1 MIQRLLNN
9 RFVRN
14 VAVVATGT
22 AGAQAITMACAPFIT
37 RLYGPEAFGVLG
49 TFTATLDVV
58 TPIAALT
65 YPVAMVL
72 PKKDDDARSI
82 AKLSFLLALCI
93 SLIFAAIVLIGE
105 QAIAQLLNLEAI
117 APYLL
122 LIPLAMFLS
131 SLQQIMQQWL
141 IRKKQFKVSA
151 RIAISQS
158 LILNS
163 AKTGM
168 GFVHPAGA
176 VLIVIATLGNAL
188 YALQLWLGAKRWS
201 SPAEYIHRPAKALP
215 SWKKMACQYRDF
227 PLYRAPQVTIN
238 AFSQSF
244 PVLILAAF
252 FGPATAGFYALARS
266 VISAPAGLLG
276 HSIGNVFFS
285 QIAEAVN
292 KGKNPRPYLYR
303 ATLGA
308 LGVAFLPFVVLMLW
322 GGSIFSFVFGEQ
334 WYTAGT
340 YAQWMSIWILF
351 SLAAR
356 PVIATIPV
364 INIQGLFLVT
374 EIIFTIL
381 KVLAILVGAILF
393 SSALYAVVFYSLIS
407 ALFYVVLFFIVFNK
421 SKQKFL

>member
-1 MIQRLLNN
+1 
-9 RFVRN
+9 
-14 VAVVATGT
+14 
-22 AGAQAITMACAPFIT
+22 
-37 RLYGPEAFGVLG
+37 
-49 TFTATLDVV
+49 TATLAVV
-58 TPIAALT
+58 TPITALT
-65 YPVAMVL
+65 YPIAIVL

-105 QAIAQLLNLEAI
+105 KAIAQLLNLEAI

-176 VLIVIATLGNAL
+176 VLIVVATLGNAL

-201 SPAEYIHRPAKALP
+201 PPVEQIHRPAAPL
-215 SWKKMACQYRDF
+215 SNWKEMAYRHRDF

-244 PVLILAAF
+244 PVLMLAAF
-252 FGPATAGFYALARS
+252 FGPATAGFYALGRS

-276 HSIGNVFFS
+276 NSIGNVFFA

-292 KGKNPRPYLYR
+292 
-303 ATLGA
+303 
-308 LGVAFLPFVVLMLW
+308 
-322 GGSIFSFVFGEQ
+322 
-334 WYTAGT
+334 
-340 YAQWMSIWILF
+340 
-351 SLAAR
+351 
-356 PVIATIPV
+356 
-364 INIQGLFLVT
+364 QG
-374 EIIFTIL
+374 
-381 KVLAILVGAILF
+381 
-393 SSALYAVVFYSLIS
+393 
-407 ALFYVVLFFIVFNK
+407 
-421 SKQKFL
+421 